1 VKRHGLDLLNVSIGF
16 STSASG
22 FMTPI
27 AARVRE
33 EAGIP
38 VATAWSMDE
47 RGDCGALNRSCD
59 DRRPH
64 DPHYPLRAARELQV
78 RKLSTVLPAQYA
90 YWLALSG
97 SEERQPVD

>member
-1 VKRHGLDLLNVSIGF
+1 MERDGLDLLNVSIGL
-16 STSASG
+16 STMQWG
-22 FMTPI
+22 
-27 AARVRE
+27 
-33 EAGIP
+33 
-38 VATAWSMDE
+38 MDE

-97 SEERQPVD
+97 SEERQPVV